1 MTAMTKGE
9 REDPHLAILARLD
22 ARARTGNEF
31 AAERAILIRADRD
44 KPPLTAS
51 ETAMLAK
58 AAHLRP
64 RGYTDHEWLRALED
78 ARHLNVWERGEPAP

>member
-44 KPPLTAS
+44 S
-51 ETAMLAK
+51 
-58 AAHLRP
+58 R
-64 RGYTDHEWLRALED
+64 R
-78 ARHLNVWERGEPAP
+78 